1 MTVTIRPVPKRT
13 YQNGIRPF
21 RPVVPTNN
29 IRPYTLKTWRPPVP
43 EPLPPAPLLGPKELL
58 GLGALVL
65 AQIWGWLSSRPKG
78 SPPQG
83 SPETWEATG
92 KVGSGG
98 GSVLIRIT
106 AAQLQRS
113 CTVNSSTKCYGPQ
126 IVQTQASA
134 VRTYTAGGGG
144 VVSAQLSGFRVCGYN
159 TALVK
164 LAKAEDPAA
173 GTVDGS
179 FISSVGT
186 PACGDIVS
194 YSVRLEYTSP
204 IGQQTDPVLPVYP
217 IELPGWAPPQV
228 PQIPTTP
235 LPRTP
240 VVPLPVEPSI
250 QPIPQVE
257 PSVVPTTPGP
267 AAPPATTPRVP
278 RRTVPLPTPGATP
291 TKDGAIV
298 PQAPATVA
306 VTPPDAHFPV
316 PGAPPVTGNGPRPTP
331 EGIAQELGRL
341 EQKLARLSDP
351 GPEGPG
357 DGSDRLQL
365 ISDLIGR
372 LIEFATSMTAGGGYG
387 LSSPCEVDENGERI
401 VTTVNYPGATNS
413 LGVLG
418 NKVDALAALIQVHK
432 DLKQPNCKQA
442 PAVGQPVTVNFVQVD

>member
-1 MTVTIRPVPKRT
+1 MTVTVRPVPKRT

-65 AQIWGWLSSRPKG
+65 AQFWGLFSSKPKKVDPNVSLFDVREGLG
-78 SPPQG
+78 SYAV
-83 SPETWEATG
+83 TTTYITEASSLVRCSDGAVIGGPSTTSSTTTLTYSSTYG
-92 KVGSGG
+92 ITFGPGLAIRRNFCGSGT
-98 GSVLIRIT
+98 GSVTSGGLGEFRTIDSAGNVSTPTYRVSPVESGDSYNHTNSRTFTRKVLLDSIT
-106 AAQLQRS
+106 KNGVDVTPYVAQSRDY
-113 CTVNSSTKCYGPQ
+113 VP
-126 IVQTQASA
+126 
-134 VRTYTAGGGG
+134 
-144 VVSAQLSGFRVCGYN
+144 
-159 TALVK
+159 
-164 LAKAEDPAA
+164 E
-173 GTVDGS
+173 
-179 FISSVGT
+179 
-186 PACGDIVS
+186 
-194 YSVRLEYTSP
+194 LEP
-204 IGQQTDPVLPVYP
+204 L
-217 IELPGWAPPQV
+217 
-228 PQIPTTP
+228 PQIPVIPSIPKAPPTTLPPEVEP
-235 LPRTP
+235 LPEF
-240 VVPLPVEPSI
+240 EP
-250 QPIPQVE
+250 QPA
-257 PSVVPTTPGP
+257 TPGP
-267 AAPPATTPRVP
+267 AAPPATAPLVP
-278 RRTVPLPTPGATP
+278 RRTVPLPLPGATP

-413 LGVLG
+413 LGVLS